1 MNKKYIPFVTTSPIY
16 KPEDIIKVLDMSVN
30 ESMLISTRNHVVP
43 NDKHSPMIYAYNVPC
58 AFDIEVSS
66 FIDNTYTELINEA
79 EYAEQQMEIQ
89 TAHRYEIE
97 GIYQTIK
104 EEGGI
109 NTLDLIHAMGKDRA
123 RDISRKW
130 RGICSKKNAPLDLLA
145 DRLVDRGFMQFAVT
159 GEAYGVGHGDPN
171 LIIEWLE
178 NNSRKYDKIP
188 HVKAIS
194 PKNYKRACMYVWQFG
209 INGRVIIGRTWK
221 ELEDMFTAIVE
232 HLHLSDDRHL
242 VIYVHNLSYEF
253 QFIRRHFE
261 WDKVFAVERRTPVYA
276 VTTSGLNFKCSYL
289 LSGYSLAKLGDELR
303 LYPIN
308 KMTGDLDYSLARHSQ
323 TPLTEAELK
332 YCENDVRVVM
342 SYIQELIET
351 TDKSIAGI
359 PITKTARVREYCR
372 NCCLYSRNDHKKG
385 ISKFLNYRHLM
396 DTLTLDVE
404 EYKLMQSAFQ
414 GGFTHANAYY
424 SMQTLEHIASYDI
437 TSSYPYVMVTELFPM
452 SKGELINGT
461 GIPNSKA
468 QFIEYMKKYC
478 CVFKIM
484 LIGVRPKFT
493 YEHYISVSKCIASEG
508 LISDNEILPDNG
520 RVVYADRLITV
531 MTEIDYAIASKI
543 YEWDNERVLDMHYY
557 SRGYLPT
564 DFVRAILKLYSD
576 KTTLKGVEGK
586 EIEYLAGKSMLNST
600 YGMCVTDIC
609 PDDNVYT
616 SNHEWVEE
624 PADYEECISKYN
636 TSKKRFLS
644 YIWGIYVT
652 AYARKNLYSAILEFK
667 EDYVYSDTDSV
678 KVLNYERHE
687 GYIRKYNELCRRKLM
702 QACKYHGIPFSMV
715 EPETIKGEKKLLGV
729 WDFEGVYDKFKT
741 LGAKRYL
748 TEKNGKISLTVSGI
762 NKNSAVPYLI
772 ETYGVEGVFEA
783 FDDNLYIPA
792 EFTGK
797 NTHIYIDFPIW
808 GMLTDYTGITAPY
821 HELSATH
828 LEGADYSLSM
838 PVQYIDYVRGL
849 RTIER

>member
-1 MNKKYIPFVTTSPIY
+1 MNKKYIPFKTSSPIY

-30 ESMLISTRNHVVP
+30 DSMLISTRKRLIPHN
-43 NDKHSPMIYAYNVPC
+43 KRSPMIYAYNVPC
-58 AFDIEVSS
+58 AFDIETSS
-66 FIDNTYTELINEA
+66 FVAEEYIELEREA
-79 EYAEQQMEIQ
+79 EYAEQQREVQ

-145 DRLVDRGFMQFAVT
+145 DRLVDRGFIQFAVT

-178 NNSRKYDKIP
+178 NNSRKYEKIP
-188 HVKAIS
+188 RVKAIS
-194 PKNYKRACMYVWQFG
+194 PKGYKRACMYEWTFG
-209 INGRVIIGRTWK
+209 INGNVIIGRTWA
-221 ELEDMFTAIVE
+221 ELEEMFTAIE
-232 HLHLSDDRHL
+232 KHLKLSPVRHL

-261 WDKVFAVERRTPVYA
+261 WANVFAVERRTPVYA
-276 VTTSGLNFKCSYL
+276 VTTGGLNFKCSYL

-303 LYPIN
+303 LYPVK
-308 KMTGDLDYSLARHSQ
+308 KMTGDLDYSLARHSG
-323 TPLTEAELK
+323 TPLTDAELK

-351 TDKSIAGI
+351 TDKNIAGI

-372 NCCLYSRNDHKKG
+372 NCCLYSGSSHKGG
-385 ISKFLNYRHLM
+385 IDKFLNYRRLM
-396 DTLTLDVE
+396 ETLTLEVD
-404 EYKLMQSAFQ
+404 EYKLLQSAFQ

-424 SMQTLEHIASYDI
+424 SGQTVEHVASYDF

-468 QFIEYMKKYC
+468 QFMEYLKKYC

-493 YEHYISVSKCIASEG
+493 HEHYISESKCTVKGAVS
-508 LISDNEILPDNG
+508 DNG
-520 RVVYADRLITV
+520 RIVYADSLVTV
-531 MTEIDYAIASKI
+531 MTEIDYEIASRM
-543 YEWDNERVLDMHYY
+543 YEWDNERVIDLHYY
-557 SRGYLPT
+557 RKGYLPT
-564 DFVRAILKLYSD
+564 DFVKAILKLYSD

-586 EIEYLAGKSMLNST
+586 EIEYLAGKSMLNAT

-616 SNHEWVEE
+616 PNHEWIEE
-624 PADYEECISKYN
+624 PADYEGCISKYN
-636 TSKKRFLS
+636 KSEKRFLS
-644 YIWGIYVT
+644 YVWGIYVT
-652 AYARKNLYSAILEFK
+652 AYARKNLYSGILEFQG
-667 EDYVYSDTDSV
+667 DYVYSDTDSV

-687 GYIRKYNELCRRKLM
+687 GYIRRYNELCRKKLM
-702 QACKYHGIPFSMV
+702 RACKHHGIPFSMV

-783 FDDNLYIPA
+783 FDDSLYIPA

-797 NTHIYIDFPIW
+797 DTHIYIDFPIW

-828 LEGADYSLSM
+828 LEGADYSLSLS
-838 PVQYIDYVRGL
+838 VQYIDYLRGL
-849 RTIER
+849 RTVER